1 MLLALLTLFT
11 LSNAGRRGNSCDD
24 MTDTRTDELISY
36 FTAGD
41 TPLYCRL
48 KAHKRFPHWT
58 KDCPDATA
66 APTVATT
73 TAVATTTVPPT
84 PMTTTP
90 PPTRAVSE
98 DTPVEETPV
107 VVFSADTEEE
117 EEPGIRR
124 LLRRGR
130 GGRHGRWN
138 RARTQ
143 FTVEGGDFYAFQNKG
158 GCRDDDSF
166 TCYDDLLATDCA
178 YTVISSSTSGN
189 TVTLTFTSRE
199 DETGV
204 AETIDLV
211 CPFEGKIKGENCDE
225 DTIECTHEDY
235 TYDGRTRHFSLQCST
250 VEHPWDDADTNVCP
264 SVPRL

>member
-1 MLLALLTLFT
+1 
-11 LSNAGRRGNSCDD
+11 
-24 MTDTRTDELISY
+24 
-36 FTAGD
+36 
-41 TPLYCRL
+41 
-48 KAHKRFPHWT
+48 
-58 KDCPDATA
+58 
-66 APTVATT
+66 
-73 TAVATTTVPPT
+73 
-84 PMTTTP
+84 MTTTP

-117 EEPGIRR
+117 VEEPGIRR

-130 GGRHGRWN
+130 GGRRGRWN

-189 TVTLTFTSRE
+189 TVTLTFTSRV

-204 AETIDLV
+204 
-211 CPFEGKIKGENCDE
+211 
-225 DTIECTHEDY
+225 
-235 TYDGRTRHFSLQCST
+235 
-250 VEHPWDDADTNVCP
+250 
-264 SVPRL
+264 